1 MNGSS
6 SSTTDRAISCALAI
20 GVLCLALLILG
31 MILISV
37 GTP

>member
-6 SSTTDRAISCALAI
+6 SPTADRVISCALAI

-31 MILISV
+31 VILMSV